1 MKNDALFRSFCQG
14 IREDLEE
21 GFVMNEETR
30 EAPEGIRSPHST
42 EIPGAEHINVTKCSG
57 CGADIDTSTVASFS
71 KVVCPACGA
80 QTDVPAKFDHF
91 TLLKRLGAGGMGTV
105 FLANDD
111 SLGRRVAVKM
121 MQDTL
126 GTDPKALAV
135 FRNEAQN
142 AAKLNHPHVAQIYSF
157 GEWHGVPYL
166 EMEFVPGKSLESM
179 ISSGIKLDCAFVM
192 RVGLEVAEGLRAA
205 EGTGLFHGD
214 IKPDNILFNDQM
226 SSKLIDF
233 GIASMASQGRSN
245 ELWGTPYYIAP
256 EKVQKKK
263 NSARSD
269 IYSLGATLY
278 HAIAG
283 EPPYEGED
291 AVAVIKARFAGP
303 PVPLD
308 QIRPDIEPEAA
319 RIIGRMMYNDLFMR
333 YPNYGSLINDIK
345 NYLGPISAI
354 RKQGPLP
361 REFARKT
368 SMPTG
373 FVTGAME
380 GVVPVE
386 EDSRPKGKQGKK
398 FVVQKGA
405 VESQAAYSAAYG
417 QQNPSAMMNVA
428 TTQSGM
434 QPGVKEKP
442 SGNPAKVALVAGLVF
457 FVVLIVGAIGIGIFL
472 LTKNIKADK
481 IAKDNFA
488 KLQREEESYTSLDGE
503 MAACLQRM
511 VAQDTAMQEV
521 MADLGKVYKEATGTD
536 IIIPDLE
543 PPPPPKPEPVS
554 EPAPADTTNVV
565 EQATSVVVDAA
576 SVEGDAA
583 VPVEGSEP
591 AVAEEGAVA
600 EVAQEE
606 ETPVEEAPVE
616 ETPVEETPAGP
627 ADPLIAAAEEY
638 VYPGARSIRAALR
651 RCEAIVAEPLAVFA
665 EVKAGASPEAI
676 SAELKARAE
685 AREAR
690 LSKIDE
696 MNSLISAADNT
707 LKGMKRGIV
716 QVSLAGEKLIAERK
730 RQQLEMEKAAAL
742 EKEEREKR
750 VAEARAK
757 AISDGEIERVRT
769 VFGKKKEMV
778 DSFEYDR
785 IIAEMNRMQNEL
797 TTEEGR
803 AELKWT
809 LERLARI
816 KSLHEFIFDDLRR
829 NGQLRR
835 GYRNFDIMGVSSD
848 GKNLMLPMNRK
859 IPVESLTVGDWMN
872 LVGLLLERRPAGRQ
886 IGVVEHG
893 EQLFNAAVFSYVHG
907 AGDPRA
913 MTKAN
918 YLANEALKK
927 KSSLRVDM
935 SDLLPVFEE
944 IKEGNAAPPGGTDA
958 TPIAGGEAD
967 GQLPGW

>member
-1 MKNDALFRSFCQG
+1 
-14 IREDLEE
+14 
-21 GFVMNEETR
+21 MNEETR

-57 CGADIDTSTVASFS
+57 CGADIDTSAVASFS

-157 GEWHGVPYL
+157 GEWRGVPYL

-233 GIASMASQGRSN
+233 GIASMASQGRSS

-303 PVPLD
+303 PAPLD

-345 NYLGPISAI
+345 NYLGPIPAI
-354 RKQGPLP
+354 RKQGRLP

-386 EDSRPKGKQGKK
+386 EDSRSQGKHGKK

-405 VESQAAYSAAYG
+405 VGSQAAYSAAYG

-428 TTQSGM
+428 TTQNGM
-434 QPGVKEKP
+434 RPGVKEKP
-442 SGNPAKVALVAGLVF
+442 PGNPAKAALVAGLALFVSVIVIALVVAVM
-457 FVVLIVGAIGIGIFL
+457 FVVERA
-472 LTKNIKADK
+472 KADK
-481 IAKDNFA
+481 KAKENFA
-488 KLQREEESYTSLDGE
+488 ELQSEEERYTALDNE

-511 VAQDTAMQEV
+511 VAKDADMQKELEN
-521 MADLGKVYKEATGTD
+521 LGAVYKEATGTD

-543 PPPPPKPEPVS
+543 PPPPPKPEPVP
-554 EPAPADTTNVV
+554 EPAPAGTDNVV
-565 EQATSVVVDAA
+565 GQSTNVVVDAA
-576 SVEGDAA
+576 SVEGGAA

-591 AVAEEGAVA
+591 AVAEEGDVA

-606 ETPVEEAPVE
+606 ETPVEEAQAEEAPVE
-616 ETPVEETPAGP
+616 ETP

-638 VYPGARSIRAALR
+638 VYPGAKSIRAALR

-676 SAELKARAE
+676 SAGLKARAD
-685 AREAR
+685 AREVR
-690 LSKIDE
+690 LGKIDE
-696 MNSLISAADNT
+696 MNRLISAAGNT
-707 LKGMKRGIV
+707 LNGMKRGVV
-716 QVSLAGEKLIAERK
+716 QVSLLKENMIAERK
-730 RQQLEMEKAAAL
+730 RQQEEMEKAAVL
-742 EKEEREKR
+742 EKEKTEKR

-769 VFGKKKEMV
+769 VFGKKKEMI

-785 IIAEMNRMQNEL
+785 VIAEMNRMQDEL
-797 TTEEGR
+797 TTEEGL

-809 LERLARI
+809 IERLDRI
-816 KSLHEFIFDDLRR
+816 KSLHGFILDDLRR
-829 NGQLRR
+829 NGQMRR
-835 GYRNFDIMGVSSD
+835 GYRNFDIMDVSSD

-872 LVGLLLERRPAGRQ
+872 LVGFLLERRPAGRQ

-927 KSSLRVDM
+927 KSSLRIDM
-935 SDLLPVFEE
+935 PDLLPVFEE
-944 IKEGNAAPPGGTDA
+944 IKEGSGGAAPPGGTDA
-958 TPIAGGEAD
+958 TPIAGGGAD